1 MARLVI
7 FALALAA
14 VAANDSVNV
23 VDGNTNGFDGAPC
36 AAEQTQCDDGAC
48 CATANWCCYGVVPPP
63 YKTEMTVNG
72 RTCYEKMRSDQE
84 REQGQRRR
92 GAARRHRPTRPR
104 RRRRRRHDRTRRPG
118 GLKALLST

>member
-1 MARLVI
+1 MARLKVI

-14 VAANDSVNV
+14 VAANDSVDV

-36 AAEQTQCDDGAC
+36 SSEQTLCDDGAC

-72 RTCYEKMRSDQE
+72 RTCYEKMRSDQDC
-84 REQGQRRR
+84 GNKDSD
-92 GAARRHRPTRPR
+92 AAAPR
-104 RRRRRRHDRTRRPG
+104 AG
-118 GLKALLST
+118 IALLVLGALAVAAA